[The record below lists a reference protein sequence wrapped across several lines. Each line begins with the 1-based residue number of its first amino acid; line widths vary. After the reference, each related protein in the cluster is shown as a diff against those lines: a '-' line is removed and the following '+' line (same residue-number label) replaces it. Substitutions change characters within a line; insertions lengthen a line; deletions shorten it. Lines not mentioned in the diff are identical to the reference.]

1 MKTLTC
7 SLASTSHL
15 RALELLMPNI
25 KIVDNRNRPA
35 QPEPGEDPAV
45 QSPPIREQARE
56 AGIEREEI
64 ERAERH
70 ERKRQTGQ

>member
-1 MKTLTC
+1 MTKT
-7 SLASTSHL
+7 
-15 RALELLMPNI
+15 R
-25 KIVDNRNRPA
+25 IVDNRDRPA

-56 AGIEREEI
+56 AGVEREQI
-64 ERAERH
+64 DRAEER